1 MSTPGSRGSYRKLPG
16 SRARPLLGG
25 PGCGIEAR
33 QTATAGLWL
42 ACAAALVIGLG
53 QTGCVEKVSVNQGSN
68 LECFYDGTRVY
79 SGRMVLMG
87 EGVEQFKE
95 AVQGSYSLCGRDEP
109 LICRV
114 STSSLAR

>member
-1 MSTPGSRGSYRKLPG
+1 M
-16 SRARPLLGG
+16 
-25 PGCGIEAR
+25 GCNELRLDPR
-33 QTATAGLWL
+33 QAATAGFWL
-42 ACAAALVIGLG
+42 ACTAALVFGLG
-53 QTGCVEKVSVNQGSN
+53 QAGCVEKVQVNQGAN

-95 AVQGSYSLCGRDEP
+95 AVKGSYSLCGREEP

-114 STSSLAR
+114 STSSVP